1 MSSRRP
7 LGDNN
12 GTVAFVSQS
21 LYYPI
26 EYDTNTSGVRYMPIL
41 YRPARIDDIQAVSD
55 VYWQSVLDVYGA
67 HGFGYKRQDYPL
79 NPYYAFALQEEPD
92 GFFVAEDTLKVVGAT
107 ISWVR
112 GHLWFLS
119 HLFIMPPY
127 QGQGVGK
134 ALLGR
139 ALAYGTS
146 LKAGLRSVITMAFN
160 PASIALYMKN
170 GMYPIEDIYLLN
182 LDTDKAGHIPE
193 SLPGTSSEVLGKSSG
208 QRDELSFIDEQV
220 LGISRPLHHR
230 FFQESKQASGY
241 LLRYKGRGVAYA
253 YIWPDGRIG
262 PVAALPDAPYKD
274 VLKAFIALARKASPG
289 LSMMVPGSNKIA
301 LEVAFSL
308 GFTISMPYLLLSSQP
323 FGAWDRYLF
332 HSPGMM

>member
-1 MSSRRP
+1 
-7 LGDNN
+7 
-12 GTVAFVSQS
+12 
-21 LYYPI
+21 
-26 EYDTNTSGVRYMPIL
+26 MPIL
-41 YRPARIDDIQAVSD
+41 YRPARIDDIQTVSD
-55 VYWQSVLDVYGA
+55 IYWQSVLDVYDA
-67 HGFGYKRQDYPL
+67 HGFGYKRQVYPL
-79 NPYYAFALQEEPD
+79 NPSYAFTLQEEPD
-92 GFFVAEDTLKVVGAT
+92 GFFVAEDAHKVVGAT

-112 GHLWFLS
+112 GHHWFLS

-127 QGQGVGK
+127 QGQGIGK

-170 GMYPIEDIYLLN
+170 GMYPIEDIYLLS
-182 LDTDKAGHIPE
+182 LDPDKAGHIPE
-193 SLPGTSSEVLGKSSG
+193 SLTGTSCEGLGKSSS
-208 QRDELSFIDEQV
+208 QRDELSLIDEQV
-220 LGISRPLHHR
+220 LGMSRPLHHR
-230 FFQESKQASGY
+230 FFQESKRASGY
-241 LLRYKGRGVAYA
+241 LLRYKGRAAAYA

-274 VLKAFIALARKASPG
+274 VLRAFITLARKASPE
-289 LSMMVPGSNKIA
+289 LTMMVPGSNKIA